1 MADAESLVLD
11 THMKSNR
18 LTWRDLFRRYRPPA
32 ALQLACSALD
42 ECLREQ
48 LEQQQRSEYHAALVA
63 MLAKRE
69 KRLRSEV
76 QRLSQL
82 ATAPLPPTDAEDS

>member
-1 MADAESLVLD
+1 MADDKSLVLD
-11 THMKSNR
+11 THMRSNR
-18 LTWRDLFRRYRPPA
+18 LTWRDLFKRHRPA
-32 ALQLACSALD
+32 TALQLACSALD
-42 ECLREQ
+42 ECLCQQ

-69 KRLRSEV
+69 KRLRAEV

-82 ATAPLPPTDAEDS
+82 ATVPLSEDNEG